1 VIQHA
6 LILPRHIVADI
17 VAVISKIA
25 TISCF
30 MLQVTKTLRVISQLN
45 FSQLSLKLYTYIYT
59 YVYTYIYKDLAHIDV
74 IDNHRRGA
82 GGGGLHVGPEW
93 HVHH

>member
-1 VIQHA
+1 
-6 LILPRHIVADI
+6 
-17 VAVISKIA
+17 
-25 TISCF
+25 
-30 MLQVTKTLRVISQLN
+30 MLQITKTLSNLIAEFLTAE
-45 FSQLSLKLYTYIYT
+45 LEIYIRI
-59 YVYTYIYKDLAHIDV
+59 YIYKDLAHIDV